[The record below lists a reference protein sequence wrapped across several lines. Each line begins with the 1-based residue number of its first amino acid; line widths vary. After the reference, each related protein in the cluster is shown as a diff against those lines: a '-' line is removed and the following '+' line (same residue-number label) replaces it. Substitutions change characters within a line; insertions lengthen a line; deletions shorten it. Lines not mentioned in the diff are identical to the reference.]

1 MRLGWVLTT
10 QLFCCCHNVFKL
22 FVTTL
27 RLTASQAIV
36 MAKDD
41 NSVEAAL
48 TLIDQDAFKSQKYIT
63 EYPLLTALARNPD
76 PSLPMIKRFKSY
88 LTSKTDDFDYY
99 NKLSLVYST
108 LVRTYCKQNE
118 CSKAQLV
125 LILTSHL
132 FLPSIHCI

>member
-1 MRLGWVLTT
+1 
-10 QLFCCCHNVFKL
+10 
-22 FVTTL
+22 
-27 RLTASQAIV
+27 
-36 MAKDD
+36 MAKND

-48 TLIDQDAFKSQKYIT
+48 ALIDQDAFKSQKYIT

-76 PSLPMIKRFKSY
+76 PSFAMVQRFKSY
-88 LTSKTDDFDYY
+88 LASKTDAFDYY

-125 LILTSHL
+125 LLLICLVLTSIYC
-132 FLPSIHCI
+132 IHNFILLSFQERILISFRSRC